1 MFQIVYSKKVWYPIQ
16 GTFILNNAEDVE
28 PDPEELEAIRAYKSG
43 DPEYQPYIS
52 HEELMKELGL

>member
-1 MFQIVYSKKVWYPIQ
+1 MFQIVYSKKVWDPIQ
-16 GTFILNNAEDVE
+16 GTFILNNAV
-28 PDPEELEAIRAYKSG
+28 RAYKAG